1 MKLDGNE
8 RSREQHLK
16 TLLIIFD
23 LRLIEYNKVAR
34 TGEDQKNLKMSE
46 FIEYDTQLQNA

>member
-8 RSREQHLK
+8 RSPEKHLK

-23 LRLIEYNKVAR
+23 LRLIVYNKVAR
-34 TGEDQKNLKMSE
+34 NGRDRKNLKMSE